1 MRLGV
6 RYCRCLLKILIMKDS
21 LLPCD
26 ISHLWCENRHLFH
39 AVKQESHWE

>member
-1 MRLGV
+1 MRSGV

-21 LLPCD
+21 SLACD
-26 ISHLWCENRHLFH
+26 IFHLRCETGFSFI